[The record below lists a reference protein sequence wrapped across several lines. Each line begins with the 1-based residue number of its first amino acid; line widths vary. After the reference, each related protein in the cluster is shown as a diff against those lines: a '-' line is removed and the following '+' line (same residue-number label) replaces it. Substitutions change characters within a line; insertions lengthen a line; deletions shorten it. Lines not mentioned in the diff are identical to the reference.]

1 MTDVVP
7 GRMTHD
13 YDGDLV
19 VFLIGMR
26 INKPWRPDLWLP
38 VFFAMPAM
46 LAELSKDKDSGLLGY
61 RLTFGAG
68 GPLLVQYWNSHQK
81 LYQYASERR
90 GAHRPAW
97 AAFNR
102 RARKAPGT
110 VGIWHETYLV
120 ERAESVYSGMPVTG
134 LARPRWSGSVRNK
147 SPEGLLGRPTPTIR
161 VRNGQTAASG
171 RDNLSRCSQYHRTTM
186 AITGRSEPS
195 PTKRC

>member
-1 MTDVVP
+1 MTDVIT

-26 INKPWRPDLWLP
+26 INKLWRPDLWLP

-68 GPLLVQYWNSHQK
+68 GPLLVQYWNSHEK
-81 LYQYASERR
+81 LYQYASERTA
-90 GAHRPAW
+90 AHRPAW

-120 ERAESVYSGMPVTG
+120 ERAESIYSGMPVSG
-134 LARPRWSGSVRNK
+134 LAAATSSVSVARRG
-147 SPEGLLGRPTPTIR
+147 E
-161 VRNGQTAASG
+161 TAAE
-171 RDNLSRCSQYHRTTM
+171 RLDARQ
-186 AITGRSEPS
+186 AA
-195 PTKRC
+195 

>member
-26 INKPWRPDLWLP
+26 INKLWRPDLWLP

-68 GPLLVQYWNSHQK
+68 GPLLVQYWNSHET
-81 LYQYASERR
+81 LYQYASERTA
-90 GAHRPAW
+90 AHRPAW

-120 ERAESVYSGMPVTG
+120 ERAESIYSGMPVSG
-134 LARPRWSGSVRNK
+134 LAAATSSVSVARR
-147 SPEGLLGRPTPTIR
+147 GD
-161 VRNGQTAASG
+161 TAAE
-171 RDNLSRCSQYHRTTM
+171 RLDARQ
-186 AITGRSEPS
+186 AA
-195 PTKRC
+195 

>member
-1 MTDVVP
+1 MADVIP

-46 LAELSKDKDSGLLGY
+46 LAELSKDKDSWLLGY
-61 RLTFGAG
+61 RVTFGAG
-68 GPLLVQYWNSHQK
+68 GPLLVQYWDSHEK
-81 LYQYASERR
+81 LYGYAGDRNA
-90 GAHRPAW
+90 AHRPAW

-102 RARKAPGT
+102 RARKAPGA

-120 ERAESVYSGMPVTG
+120 ERAESVYAGMPVSG
-134 LARPRWSGSVRNK
+134 LAAATTSIPVARRG
-147 SPEGLLGRPTPTIR
+147 E
-161 VRNGQTAASG
+161 TAAERLG
-171 RDNLSRCSQYHRTTM
+171 TRL
-186 AITGRSEPS
+186 AA
-195 PTKRC
+195 

>member
-1 MTDVVP
+1 MTDVIP

-68 GPLLVQYWNSHQK
+68 GPLLVQYWDSHEK
-81 LYQYASERR
+81 LYGYAGDRNA
-90 GAHRPAW
+90 AHRPAW

-102 RARKAPGT
+102 RARKAPGA

-120 ERAESVYSGMPVTG
+120 ERAESVYAGMPVSG
-134 LARPRWSGSVRNK
+134 LAAATTSVPVARRG
-147 SPEGLLGRPTPTIR
+147 E
-161 VRNGQTAASG
+161 TAAERLG
-171 RDNLSRCSQYHRTTM
+171 TRQ
-186 AITGRSEPS
+186 AA
-195 PTKRC
+195 